1 MNAGLRLLSTGLPYC
16 SAMPVVRAV
25 EVKPITDADIRTV
38 AAFLHRG
45 MGGGVSVADWQRAM
59 TPPWQVEQPNHGYL
73 LRSNGHV
80 VGAYL
85 AFYSERV
92 IDGHPQRICNLG
104 AWSVADEHRA
114 SGLRLLRS
122 LLRQPGYTFTDL
134 SPSGNVVPL
143 NTRFGFTPLDT
154 TTALV
159 PNLPWPVRSRG
170 VRVVDAPEEIDGL
183 LSGPDLKIYRDH
195 TAAAAAH
202 HVVLVDGDRSCYVVF
217 RRDRRKR
224 LPLFASILH
233 VGNPDLFRTCAPLF
247 YRHLLLRHG
256 IPATLAEVRVVGHRP
271 ARSVMI
277 SGRPKM
283 YLSEDLGPDQIDY
296 LYSELTCVA
305 W

>member
-1 MNAGLRLLSTGLPYC
+1 VNARSRPLPTRLPPG
-16 SAMPVVRAV
+16 SAAGITRAV
-25 EVKPITDADIRTV
+25 EIMPITDADVQAV
-38 AAFLHRG
+38 AEFLERG
-45 MGGGVSVADWQRAM
+45 MSSGVSAAGWRRAM
-59 TPPWQVEQPNHGYL
+59 TPPWHVEQPNHGYFL
-73 LRSNGHV
+73 IANGHV

-92 IDGHPQRICNLG
+92 IEGQPQRICNLG
-104 AWSVADEHRA
+104 AWSVADEYRA

-143 NTRFGFTPLDT
+143 NIRFGFIALDT
-154 TTALV
+154 TTAVV

-170 VRVVDAPEEIDGL
+170 VRVVDAPDEIDGL
-183 LSGPDLKIYRDH
+183 LSGRDLTIYRDH
-195 TAAAAAH
+195 AATAAAH
-202 HVVLVDGDRSCYVVF
+202 HVILVDGERSCYVVF

-233 VGNPDLFRTCAPLF
+233 VGDPELFRSCAPLL
-247 YRHLLLRHG
+247 YRHLLLRHA
-256 IPATLAEVRVVGHRP
+256 IPATRGELRIVGHRP
-271 ARSVMI
+271 TRGLIV
-277 SGRPKM
+277 SGRPRM

>member
-1 MNAGLRLLSTGLPYC
+1 MIVSGGSNIG
-16 SAMPVVRAV
+16 SAMRAFRAV
-25 EVKPITDADIRTV
+25 EVMPITDADVRTV
-38 AAFLHRG
+38 AEFLHHE
-45 MGGGVSVADWQRAM
+45 MSSGVSAADWRRAM
-59 TPPWQVEQPNHGYL
+59 TPPWDVEQPNHGYL
-73 LRSNGHV
+73 LRANGHV

-92 IDGHPQRICNLG
+92 IDGHPQRICSLG
-104 AWSVADEHRA
+104 AWCVAEDHRA

-143 NTRFGFTPLDT
+143 NTRLGFSHLDT

-170 VRVVDAPEEIDGL
+170 VRLVHAPDEIEGL
-183 LSGPDLKIYRDH
+183 LSEPDLKIYRDH
-195 TAAAAAH
+195 AAAAAAH
-202 HVVLVDGDRSCYVVF
+202 HVLLVDGDRSCYVMF

-224 LPLFASILH
+224 LPLFASIVY
-233 VGNPDLFRTCAPLF
+233 VGNTELFRASAALF

-271 ARSVMI
+271 TGSVTL

-283 YLSEDLGPDQIDY
+283 YLSENLEADQIDY

>member
-1 MNAGLRLLSTGLPYC
+1 
-16 SAMPVVRAV
+16 MPVVRAV
-25 EVKPITDADIRTV
+25 EVVPIADADVRTV
-38 AAFLHRG
+38 AEFLHRG
-45 MGGGVSVADWQRAM
+45 MNSRVSAAAWRRAM
-59 TPPWQVEQPNHGYL
+59 NPPWDVEQPNHGYC
-73 LRSNGHV
+73 LRADGHV
-80 VGAYL
+80 VGAYV

-92 IDGHPQRICNLG
+92 VDGHTQRICNLG
-104 AWSVADEHRA
+104 AWCVVDEHRA

-122 LLRQPGYTFTDL
+122 LLRQPGLTFTDL

-143 NTRFGFTPLDT
+143 NTRLGFFPLDT

-159 PNLPWPVRSRG
+159 LNLPWPVRSRG
-170 VRVVDAPEEIDGL
+170 VRVVEDSDDIDEL
-183 LSGPDLKIYRDH
+183 LSGWDLKIYRDH
-195 TAAAAAH
+195 RGTAAH

-233 VGNPDLFRTCAPLF
+233 VGDPDVFRDFAPMF
-247 YRHLLLRHG
+247 YRHLLLAHG

-271 ARSVMI
+271 TRSVLV

-283 YLSEDLGPDQIDY
+283 YLSETLGPNQIDY
-296 LYSELTCVA
+296 LYSELTCVG